1 MFRKSLIAIVLSA
14 SIIIPAS
21 ACTGISLST
30 VGNDFIQA
38 RTIEWGESNLN
49 SKLIISPRKHQFT
62 SIMPDHK
69 QGLNW
74 DSRLGF
80 VGISVSDD
88 RFIGEGVNEAGL
100 SAGLFYFKGYG
111 SLKPYNE
118 EARQNSI
125 TDMDFVRW
133 MLSQFK
139 TVDEVLTAMKSIDIV
154 PVYLDAKGQPSPT
167 GHWRVTDKTGRSVV
181 IEIMNQGEVHIYE
194 NEVGVL
200 TNSPTFPWQV
210 TNLNNY
216 LHLQPGTSAPRQFG
230 KVEAKSFGIGSG
242 FLGLPGDIT
251 PPSRFVRA
259 AFYVTTAPELKT
271 STQAVSQA
279 FHILNNFDI
288 PIGSEFG
295 PQYREHIPDLP
306 SATQWT
312 SVVDQ
317 TNGVLYYKTMNDSR
331 IKKVDL
337 NAINFAVKNET
348 KRALDDGKFEFE
360 DITQSVQPLIN
371 NQ

>member
-1 MFRKSLIAIVLSA
+1 MLKKTLLAIAMSA
-14 SIIIPAS
+14 SIITPAM

-30 VGNDFIQA
+30 TANDHVHA
-38 RTIEWGESNLN
+38 RTIEWGENDLN
-49 SKLIISPRKHQFT
+49 SKLIVAPRNYSFT
-62 SIMPDHK
+62 STMPDQK
-69 QGLNW
+69 QGMSW
-74 DSRLGF
+74 KSKYGF

-88 RFIGEGVNEAGL
+88 RFIGEGVNEEGL
-100 SAGLFYFKGYG
+100 TAGLFYFKGYG
-111 SLKPYNE
+111 SLKAYDPQE
-118 EARQNSI
+118 RKDSI

-139 TVDEVLTAMKSIDIV
+139 TVEEVKVAMKNIDIV

-167 GHWRVTDKTGRSVV
+167 GHWRVTDRNGKNIV
-181 IEIMNQGEVHIYE
+181 IEIMDQGQVHIYD

-210 TNLNNY
+210 TNLSNY
-216 LHLQPGTSAPRQFG
+216 IHLQPGTSKPAKFG
-230 KVEAKSFGIGSG
+230 NVEAKSFGIGSG

-259 AFYVTTAPELKT
+259 AFFVNTAPESKT
-271 STQAVSQA
+271 SEEAVSQA

-288 PIGSEFG
+288 PIGTEFS
-295 PQYREHIPDLP
+295 QEYREHIPDLP

-312 SVVDQ
+312 SVIDQ
-317 TNGVLYYKTMNDSR
+317 DNGLFYYKTMRDSR

-337 NAINFAVKNET
+337 NKIDFNQSQEVKRKLDNGTFAV
-348 KRALDDGKFEFE
+348 E
-360 DITQSVQPLIN
+360 DVTP
-371 NQ
+371 